1 MHRVVVDPNVLI
13 SAAIARGNPHRVV
26 ELAASGLVTIVA
38 SPHLLEELRTVL
50 ARERFLRWRTREEL
64 DRFVA
69 DIEQLVEAAQDPTDV
84 PAVCRD
90 PHDDYLVA
98 LFHET
103 DADALCSGDQDLH
116 TVDDLTVWAPA
127 ALVRIVLGQP
137 ET

>member
-26 ELAASGLVTIVA
+26 DLAASGLVTIVA
-38 SPHLLEELRTVL
+38 SPLLIEELRTVL
-50 ARERFLRWRTREEL
+50 ARDKFLRWRTREEL

-69 DIEQLVEAAQDPTDV
+69 DIEQLAEPAPDPIEA

-116 TVDDLTVWAPA
+116 DVGDITVWTPV
-127 ALVRIVLGQP
+127 ALVHEVLGQP
-137 ET
+137 